1 MYLSSLFNLLLL
13 GVPLLH
19 VPHEQ
24 TLTQELLGAAR
35 GLDVQ
40 QGVVGIFNH
49 ALPKCAD
56 AKLDHGSVVQD
67 LNMGE
72 KIGT

>member
-1 MYLSSLFNLLLL
+1 MSSLFNLLLL
-13 GVPLLH
+13 SIPLLH

-24 TLTQELLGAAR
+24 TLTQELLRAAR

-40 QGVVGIFNH
+40 KGIVGIFNH
-49 ALPKCAD
+49 ALPKCAN

-67 LNMGE
+67 LDE
-72 KIGT
+72 RK